1 MKTNGWSTILE
12 RPVVNDACRI
22 TTQCL
27 MNSKCSERW
36 RLLLLILLLAMGLH
50 DLRNHI
56 IPKSLC

>member
-50 DLRNHI
+50 DL
-56 IPKSLC
+56 

>member
-27 MNSKCSERW
+27 MNSKFRKMETASVNT
-36 RLLLLILLLAMGLH
+36 ATG
-50 DLRNHI
+50 NGTT
-56 IPKSLC
+56 